1 MRVAMLSGG
10 KDSLYAALK
19 SWPIDLGVML
29 IYSFPIPSPHIL
41 NMGKSI
47 ETLIATGIPVIT
59 LKLSKGKERD
69 ETIRL
74 LSLLGTDEI
83 VAGDVYIEDHLKY
96 MESIAKEVGAKLKEP
111 LWGEDPE
118 ELTYE
123 IFSNGF
129 EVLIIGTDKKLKEWL
144 GKELSID
151 NLELFLSNVRKLR
164 LDPLGENGEYHTLVI
179 NSPLHNW
186 RIDYEVVRLESLH
199 NYMVIKV
206 L

>member
-19 SWPIDLGVML
+19 AWPIDLGIIL
-29 IYSFPIPSPHIL
+29 IYDFPKPNPHIL

-47 ETLIATGIPVIT
+47 ETLTATGIPVIT
-59 LKLSKGKERD
+59 LKLSKSRERN

-74 LSLLGTDEI
+74 LSMLGTDEI

-111 LWGEDPE
+111 LWGKNPE

-129 EVLIIGTDKKLKEWL
+129 EVLIIGTDKKLKDWL

-151 NLELFLSNVRKLR
+151 NLELFLSNVKRLR

-179 NSPLHNW
+179 NSPLHRQ
-186 RIDYEVVRLESLH
+186 RISYDVIRLESL
-199 NYMVIKV
+199 NDYLVARV

>member
-10 KDSLYAALK
+10 KDSLYAAFK
-19 SWPIDLGVML
+19 SWPVDLGVML
-29 IYSFPIPSPHIL
+29 IYSSPIPSPHVL

-47 ETLIATGIPVIT
+47 ETLTAVGIPVIT
-59 LKLSKGKERD
+59 LKLSRGRERD

-74 LSLLGTDEI
+74 LSMLGADEI
-83 VAGDVYIEDHLKY
+83 VAGDIYIEDHLKY
-96 MESIAKEVGAKLKEP
+96 MKSIAKEVGAKLKEP
-111 LWGEDPE
+111 LWGEDLE
-118 ELTYE
+118 ELIYK

-129 EVLIIGTDKKLKEWL
+129 EVLIIGTDRKLKEWL

-151 NLELFLSNVRKLR
+151 NLELFLSNVKKLR

-179 NSPLHNW
+179 NSPLHRQ
-186 RIDYEVVRLESLH
+186 RIGYDVVRLESL
-199 NYMVIKV
+199 NDYLVARV